1 MKIVLLLIFI
11 FFNLNAI
18 EQKHYA
24 IVYGIEAGKSIKIKE
39 QKIIKEE
46 IQIICSLL
54 YEKDLLKNYELN
66 YFKDIYVDSCVY
78 NLISNNFKN

>member
-11 FFNLNAI
+11 FFNLHSA
-18 EQKHYA
+18 ECQYYA
-24 IVYGIEAGKSIKIKE
+24 IIYGIEAGKSIKTKE

-46 IQIICSLL
+46 IKMICSLL

-66 YFKDIYVDSCVY
+66 DFKDIYVDSCVY
-78 NLISNNFKN
+78 NLISNNFNH